1 MKQKKKVLSFF
12 IVILAIA
19 IILMFFYLNQNKTD
33 DWKYNSDTQYILNE
47 ISVFIIPIIYG
58 VVFIFYTI
66 SVGVYNLKKGKKLE
80 NAVREKTGRTIIRIN
95 NLFIPILILAIISAV
110 IVDTNILVSAF
121 LEILAQ
127 FLILTSIAT
136 FIVLILYN
144 LIIGIKRKLA
154 SCIIF
159 SILVILSNS
168 YWCNNY

>member
-58 VVFIFYTI
+58 VVFIVYTI

-80 NAVREKTGRTIIRIN
+80 NTG
-95 NLFIPILILAIISAV
+95 FA
-110 IVDTNILVSAF
+110 
-121 LEILAQ
+121 
-127 FLILTSIAT
+127 
-136 FIVLILYN
+136 
-144 LIIGIKRKLA
+144 
-154 SCIIF
+154 
-159 SILVILSNS
+159 NS
-168 YWCNNY
+168 